1 MDDTTP
7 APDDADLSGAVAP
20 EPDADPSAAR
30 AGEPDMTEGAPAPDD
45 DAASPGARSMTL
57 SVAMLVAAVL
67 FAVLAVV
74 PAPYVV
80 SSPGPTRDTLGE
92 QDGTPLISIS
102 GAPTYPSTGQLRL
115 TTVSATGGPGYPSTV
130 IGVVRGWF
138 DASSAVRPVEEL
150 YPPDA
155 SKDQVDKAN
164 QVQMTS
170 SQENATVAALEELG
184 YDVPATLTVAGTTA
198 GSGAD
203 GVLLVDDVLV
213 SMDGTALTSF
223 TQLTDALKATA
234 AGATVRLGVERAG
247 APIDVDVVTTE
258 RTGGGAQLGVLINPT
273 FSPPIDVKIKIDDIG
288 GSSAGTMFALG
299 IIDKL
304 TPDDEVNGQVVAG
317 TGTMDISG
325 DVGPIGGIR
334 QKLVGARRD
343 GATWFLAPADDC
355 AEVVGHVPDGL
366 RVVRIAT
373 LHEAREA
380 IVAIG
385 AGTAD
390 ALPTCTAG

>member
-1 MDDTTP
+1 MDHTTP
-7 APDDADLSGAVAP
+7 ARDDADPFGTVAP
-20 EPDADPSAAR
+20 EPDETMGPPEPAA
-30 AGEPDMTEGAPAPDD
+30 
-45 DAASPGARSMTL
+45 AAPGARSMTL
-57 SVAMLVAAVL
+57 SIATLVAAVL
-67 FAVLAVV
+67 FAVLAVM

-80 SSPGPTRDTLGE
+80 SSPGPTRDTLGD
-92 QDGTPLISIS
+92 QGGTPLIAIA

-115 TTVSATGGPGYPSTV
+115 TTVSATGGPGYPSTAL
-130 IGVVRGWF
+130 GVVRGWF
-138 DASSAVRPVEEL
+138 DGSSAVRPVEEL

-198 GSGAD
+198 GSGAA
-203 GVLLVDDVLV
+203 GVLLVGDILV
-213 SMDGTALTSF
+213 AMDGTALTSF
-223 TQLTDALKATA
+223 TQLTDVLKATA
-234 AGATVRLGVERAG
+234 AGATVHLGLDRAG
-247 APIDVDVVTTE
+247 SPIDVDVVTSE
-258 RTGGGAQLGVLINPT
+258 RKGGGAQLGVLINPT
-273 FSPPIDVKIKIDDIG
+273 FFPPIDVKIKIDDIG
-288 GSSAGTMFALG
+288 GPSAGTMFALG

-304 TPDDEVNGQVVAG
+304 TPEDEVNGQVVAG

-325 DVGPIGGIR
+325 EVGPIGGIR

-343 GATWFLAPADDC
+343 GATWFLAPTGDC
-355 AEVVGHVPDGL
+355 PEVVGHVPDGL

-380 IVAIG
+380 ITAIG

-390 ALPTCTAG
+390 SLPTCTAG